1 MFKPDAA
8 AFLGLSDVGRKVH
21 TLANLTTRMFAC
33 LMGSDPM
40 IILGFRVS
48 LLYRFWSLHM
58 VGYTNFSVLEQTPS
72 LN

>member
-48 LLYRFWSLHM
+48 LLYRFSGLFTWWD
-58 VGYTNFSVLEQTPS
+58 TQIFQS
-72 LN
+72 LNRLLA